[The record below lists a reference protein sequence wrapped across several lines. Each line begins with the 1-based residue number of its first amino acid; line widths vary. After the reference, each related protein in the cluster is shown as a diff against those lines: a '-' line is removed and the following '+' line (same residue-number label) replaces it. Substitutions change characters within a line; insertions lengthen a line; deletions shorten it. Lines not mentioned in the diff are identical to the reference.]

1 MAIKTQS
8 QPESRRYSADEVRVR
23 IQVNLDK
30 SGLTQT
36 EYAERLGISQPM
48 LSLILQGEREPNE
61 KALKLIGMRLV
72 ERYYVEAK

>member
-1 MAIKTQS
+1 MVIKNQS
-8 QPESRRYSADEVRVR
+8 EPRRYSADEVRIR
-23 IQVNLDK
+23 IRIDLEK
-30 SGLTQT
+30 SGLTQAD
-36 EYAERLGISQPM
+36 YAAKLGISQPM